1 MKTYQQLLEERTTL
15 QAARQQI
22 FNINPK
28 ADTSEIEE
36 KINSLSEE
44 VRSLEFNNIEH
55 ETTCDDMQQSRVPVI
70 VPTFDEFRSEK
81 EEFIIKN
88 INEALNQIDAVPIG
102 VYASFRGIVDKSK
115 EYILRHNYNAYC
127 AHMESMTK

>member
-1 MKTYQQLLEERTTL
+1 LKTYKQLLEERTTL

-22 FNINPK
+22 FSINPK

-44 VRSLEFNNIEH
+44 VRSLEFNNIKH
-55 ETTCDDMQQSRVPVI
+55 ETICDDMQQSRVPEMMS
-70 VPTFDEFRSEK
+70 FNEFKSK
-81 EEFIIKN
+81 NEEFIIKN
-88 INEALNQIDAVPIG
+88 INETLNQIDTVPIG
-102 VYASFRGIVDKSK
+102 VYASLRGIVEKSK

-127 AHMESMTK
+127 AYMATKNEQ